1 MRTYNKRLKRI
12 SELLG
17 LQTPVSSYV
26 ARHTWATIARRR
38 GVSIVVIS
46 ESMGHENEATTN
58 IYLASLG
65 QTVLDEANALVIAI

>member
-1 MRTYNKRLKRI
+1 
-12 SELLG
+12 
-17 LQTPVSSYV
+17 
-26 ARHTWATIARRR
+26 
-38 GVSIVVIS
+38 VVIS